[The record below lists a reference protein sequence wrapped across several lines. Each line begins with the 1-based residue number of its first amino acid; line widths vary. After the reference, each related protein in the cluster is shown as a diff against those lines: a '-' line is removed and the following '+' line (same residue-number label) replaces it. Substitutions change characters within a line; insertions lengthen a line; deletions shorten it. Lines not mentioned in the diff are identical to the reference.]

1 MLLLEQL
8 IVYLSGVPQEVK
20 ALAKWASKMRKSYK
34 ALRIMEAH
42 KTAEPRFART
52 LKLIYPHLDKLREL
66 GHDNDS
72 IDEED
77 NHTSMSVR
85 ENNLNIQD
93 NLAVMGD

>member
-1 MLLLEQL
+1 
-8 IVYLSGVPQEVK
+8 
-20 ALAKWASKMRKSYK
+20 MRKSYK

-52 LKLIYPHLDKLREL
+52 LKLIYPHLDKLREA
-66 GHDNDS
+66 GYDNDS
-72 IDEED
+72 IDEEE

-93 NLAVMGD
+93 NLAVDQDQ